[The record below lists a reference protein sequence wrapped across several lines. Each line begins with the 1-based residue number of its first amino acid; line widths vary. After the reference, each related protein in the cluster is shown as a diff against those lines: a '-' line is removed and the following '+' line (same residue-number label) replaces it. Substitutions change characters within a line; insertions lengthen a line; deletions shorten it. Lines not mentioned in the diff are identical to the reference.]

1 MFEQATLNGGPL
13 STRLWSTCA
22 GISGQAILVG
32 VTLLVPLVWPAA
44 LPQLKSYV
52 NLVAPGPP
60 PPPPPPPNMTVRPKG
75 AVRNIPFQ
83 ATHGISVPLA
93 IPKYIAR
100 IVEDPPDLPGG
111 DGVPGGVIGGLPGG
125 VRDSIVSSVMERAYV
140 PPPAPLPVRVTPQAP
155 PAPPAPPIRVPVG
168 GQVQLG
174 APINR
179 IEPVY
184 PRMAASMRVEG
195 VVLVEAVVGIDG
207 RVRELR
213 ARSGHPFLIPAALDA
228 VRQWIYTPTLLNGKP
243 VEVIAPITVTFRL
256 GNR

>member
-1 MFEQATLNGGPL
+1 MFEQATLTGGPL

-22 GISGQAILVG
+22 GFTGQAIIIG
-32 VTLLVPLVWPAA
+32 VTLLVPLVFPAA

-52 NLVAPGPP
+52 GLVAPGPP
-60 PPPPPPPNMTVRPKG
+60 PPPPAPGPTVRPRG
-75 AVRNIPFQ
+75 TIRTVRE
-83 ATHGISVPLA
+83 ATHGITVPTSV
-93 IPKYIAR
+93 PKYIAR
-100 IVEDPPDLPGG
+100 IIEDPPDLPAG
-111 DGVPGGVIGGLPGG
+111 DGVRGGIPGGIGVG
-125 VRDSIVSSVMERAYV
+125 SSNPVVTSVLDHAYAT
-140 PPPAPLPVRVTPQAP
+140 PPPPPPQVHVTPP

-179 IEPVY
+179 IDPVY
-184 PRMAASMRVEG
+184 PRVAANMRVEG
-195 VVLVEAVVGIDG
+195 VVQIEAVVGVDG